1 MENYDSGIIEKILDK
16 NNALVKVLTK
26 GECSSC
32 ASKEGCGISLIA
44 DKNNLIEVKYNEE
57 IKVGDKVYIMIDS
70 GNRIISSLLLF
81 VFPIISLIIFYLIGN
96 YLFKKEVLSILSS
109 FIGLIISFLALYILT
124 KYNKKF
130 QNFKPSITKIKD

>member
-1 MENYDSGIIEKILDK
+1 METFDTGIIEKIVDK
-16 NNALVKVLTK
+16 NNVLVRVLTK

-44 DKNNLIEVKYNEE
+44 DKSNLIEAKYNEE
-57 IKVGDKVYIMIDS
+57 IKIGDKVYIILNS
-70 GNRIISSLLLF
+70 RNRIISSLLLF

-96 YLFKKEVLSILSS
+96 YLFKNEILSILSS
-109 FIGLIISFLALYILT
+109 LAGLVLAFFILYFLT

-130 QNFKPSITKIKD
+130 QDFKPSVTKIKN